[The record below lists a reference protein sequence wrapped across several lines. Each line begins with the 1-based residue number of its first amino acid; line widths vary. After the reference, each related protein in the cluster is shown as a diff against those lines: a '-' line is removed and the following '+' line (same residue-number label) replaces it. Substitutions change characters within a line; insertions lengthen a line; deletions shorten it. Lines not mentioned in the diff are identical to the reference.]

1 MVFGKKKTKG
11 ASTEAPP
18 EQKAAAP
25 EQPRARGRKQGTTLA
40 SVVNESAPG
49 AAIDLLK
56 RNEAFVLPGE
66 KAYLGLLLNAD
77 DIGGLSIKQ
86 KNDPAKG
93 SIIELIK
100 DDRIE
105 VVVTA
110 DMLRDDF
117 LGIVP
122 TAETLDRMSEFS
134 ILLNARYYWVVFAA
148 SADGA
153 SIDVLPVDGIEAS
166 HAIASEIQSGAK
178 TVADVVPAVWAHY
191 GGAEQTAPVP
201 APAPAAAPAPVAEPE
216 PAPMADE
223 DPMAEA
229 LPFAEVQ
236 PPAFDEDDPDAGI
249 DYSAMEDN
257 DEASDE
263 DDDFGPDLGED
274 EGFEPPIDDEDD
286 SSLFD
291 EDDDDSEDGYQAYV
305 DANMS
310 REVEEEEVRDTIAR
324 RFLGSDLDL
333 SIDLA
338 EFERVFDSNPDA
350 PRIETFTADTDDWL
364 GNQVGQLASQA
375 NSQLAQLRDSNRNAL
390 RETYVDLAG
399 IHAEA
404 TMTEVSTEREGSL
417 FKTLMDTA
425 QRDFDERRSAGA
437 DELSKER
444 RDLQDRFNEARD
456 AKAAQAAAHAKAVYT
471 ERNQPELDRKLATVA
486 AEIDRRHEAQLAHD
500 RLTVQDMR
508 RKEAGKRMEFGLT
521 RIFQTL
527 SQRHAEMLDE
537 EQSLLSD
544 WNDRILAFIDENR
557 KNDVARAEALAEQLS
572 RSNSVE
578 ELKVEHANRVD
589 ELKAEAAD
597 RERRL
602 GEEIVAIR
610 QEGLDR
616 LNAAQAQWET
626 SIALEQERT
635 NSQRQLSQE
644 LSSQITLIKG
654 EFEEQY
660 RGRIA
665 TLEADKQ
672 SYSEELDRADK
683 LQRRGNRIMAVLII
697 VLVLASLAV
706 GTLLGHWWGFAQGAP
721 SPDGFALVGSWIEP
735 PSGP

>member
-1 MVFGKKKTKG
+1 MAFGKKKTKG

-18 EQKAAAP
+18 EQEAPAADA
-25 EQPRARGRKQGTTLA
+25 RRGRGRKQGTTLA

-56 RNEAFVLPGE
+56 RNEAFVLPGG
-66 KAYLGLLLNAD
+66 KAFLGLLLNVD
-77 DIGGLSIKQ
+77 DIGGLSVKQ

-134 ILLNARYYWVVFAA
+134 ILLGARYYWVVFAA
-148 SADGA
+148 SEDGSA
-153 SIDVLPVDGIEAS
+153 IDVLPVDGAEAT
-166 HAIASEIQSGAK
+166 HALAAEVQSGAK
-178 TVADVVPAVWAHY
+178 GLADVVPAVWAHY
-191 GGAEQTAPVP
+191 GGAEQ
-201 APAPAAAPAPVAEPE
+201 AAAPQQAAAAPEPAQAPE
-216 PAPMADE
+216 PAPQAPAE
-223 DPMAEA
+223 DPLADA
-229 LPFAEVQ
+229 LPFSDA
-236 PPAFDEDDPDAGI
+236 PAADDDPDGGIDYGALDEDDEDLPEPD
-249 DYSAMEDN
+249 
-257 DEASDE
+257 DE
-263 DDDFGPDLGED
+263 DLPEDLDDD
-274 EGFEPPIDDEDD
+274 GFEPPVDDADDSPLFDDGEEDDE
-286 SSLFD
+286 
-291 EDDDDSEDGYQAYV
+291 EDGYQAYV

-333 SIDLA
+333 SVDLA
-338 EFERVFDSNPDA
+338 EFERVFDADPEP
-350 PRIETFTADTDDWL
+350 PRIEAFVADADDWL
-364 GNQVGQLASQA
+364 GNQVSQLAAQA
-375 NSQLAQLRDSNRNAL
+375 NSQLAQLRDANRNAL

-425 QRDFDERRSAGA
+425 QRDFDDRRQAGA
-437 DELSKER
+437 DELAKER
-444 RDLQDRFNEARD
+444 RELQDRFNEARD

-471 ERNQPELDRKLATVA
+471 EKNQPELDRRLAAVA
-486 AEIDRRHEAQLAHD
+486 ADIDRRHEAQLAHD

-537 EQSLLSD
+537 EQSLLAD
-544 WNDRILAFIDENR
+544 WNDRIMAFIDENR

-572 RSNSVE
+572 RANAVE

-616 LNAAQAQWET
+616 LNAAQAQWDT

-635 NSQRQLSQE
+635 NSQRQLAQE
-644 LSSQITLIKG
+644 LGSQITLIKG

-665 TLEADKQ
+665 ALEADKQ

-683 LQRRGNRIMAVLII
+683 LQRRGNRIMAVLIV

-706 GTLLGHWWGFAQGAP
+706 GTLLGHWWGFAQGSP
-721 SPDGFALVGSWIEP
+721 SPDGLALVGSWIEP